1 MQTELERQKSLCNDF
16 LLLDFLLL
24 DCSAAVQ
31 IVYPAE

>member
-1 MQTELERQKSLCNDF
+1 MQTELERQSLCNDF